1 MKRLLIILSVTLS
14 VCLSAT
20 AQQTP
25 TKTETDFIEYMDAL
39 YDMGMEWDEVGCSR
53 QADWFFGQAA
63 AAVASWRTAIAMI
76 GTYML
81 EAENDRIIKEE
92 TQAIEEENMDF
103 MGFNLSE
110 IISGLESLSQAAE
123 QVATKIEKATEK
135 MEDKLGMESFRVKD
149 QQWYAARSKGLV
161 SPYPD
166 YFRGFVHDWYG
177 EEAEAKKY
185 YIRAAENKFFPGFIF
200 GFSFMNGLDFQELVA
215 LSNRLK
221 VHQAKY
227 EGAMSRDS
235 FHFDK
240 DCSTWDAEALALKAA
255 ELLSQENPDKIE
267 AQMYLEAAARVNPF
281 DVKYAYFCARLYLE
295 LGNMASASR
304 YLNEILVMDPEN
316 SAVKDM
322 VSKWNSYK

>member
-1 MKRLLIILSVTLS
+1 MRKLLTALTLAIA
-14 VCLSAT
+14 VCLPSA

-39 YDMGMEWDEVGCSR
+39 YEMGKEWDEVGCSR

-63 AAVASWRTAIAMI
+63 AAVASWRTAIAMV
-76 GTYML
+76 GTYLL
-81 EAENDRIIKEE
+81 EAENDK
-92 TQAIEEENMDF
+92 AIEESVAALEEEDTSF
-103 MGFNLSE
+103 LGFDLGE
-110 IISGLESLSQAAE
+110 LVSGLQSFAKAAE
-123 QVATKIEKATEK
+123 QVATKIESATEK

-149 QQWYAARSKGLV
+149 QQWYAPRSLGLV

-166 YFRGFVHDWYG
+166 YFRGFVHDWFG
-177 EEAEAKKY
+177 ESAEAKKY
-185 YIRAAENKFFPGFIF
+185 YARAVENKFFPGFIF
-200 GFSFMNGLDFQELVA
+200 EFSFMNKLDFQDLVA

-221 VHQAKY
+221 EHQVKY

-235 FHFDK
+235 FHFDR
-240 DCSTWDAEALALKAA
+240 DCPTWDADALALKAA
-255 ELLSQENPDKIE
+255 ELLSQETPDKIG
-267 AQMYLEAAARVNPF
+267 AQTYLEAAARANPF

-295 LGNMASASR
+295 LGNMASAAR

-316 SAVKDM
+316 TAVKDM